1 MLIVRFY
8 LFIFDF
14 VGFFVFFSLRARILT
29 EPGTI
34 LPTVQRLFFL
44 GQRSQGAR
52 EFFRPLSL
60 FFSRK
65 KLEKR
70 LKIGDL
76 INQ

>member
-8 LFIFDF
+8 LLIFDF

-52 EFFRPLSL
+52 EFFRSL
-60 FFSRK
+60 FFS
-65 KLEKR
+65 LEKNWKKR